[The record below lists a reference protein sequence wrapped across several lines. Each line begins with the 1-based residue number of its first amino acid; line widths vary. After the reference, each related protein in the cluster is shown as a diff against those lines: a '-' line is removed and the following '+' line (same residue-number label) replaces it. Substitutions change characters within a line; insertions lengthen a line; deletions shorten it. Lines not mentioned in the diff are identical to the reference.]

1 MSIRPKRKK
10 YVVILGHRKGL
21 EMKQVRD
28 GLDYSMIDSIN
39 ESAII
44 RELQHDYEEK
54 KQAEYKQDMN
64 QAKVFSICLL
74 LAIVLV
80 GLVEAL

>member
-1 MSIRPKRKK
+1 
-10 YVVILGHRKGL
+10 
-21 EMKQVRD
+21 MKQVRD
-28 GLDYSMIDSIN
+28 GLDYSMIDMVN
-39 ESAII
+39 ESATI

-54 KQAEYKQDMN
+54 KALEYKQDMN

-80 GLVEAL
+80 GLVEVL